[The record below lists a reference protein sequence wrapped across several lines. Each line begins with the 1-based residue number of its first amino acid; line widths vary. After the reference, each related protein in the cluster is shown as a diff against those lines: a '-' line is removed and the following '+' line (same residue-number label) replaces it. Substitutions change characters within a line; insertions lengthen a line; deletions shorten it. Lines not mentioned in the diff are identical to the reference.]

1 MCVQNLMQYI
11 PVKTQSLLKITFAM
25 YINYRIL
32 PSTTYIV
39 YMQLLTYC
47 CEVSGEKQAT
57 RNQAQALKCVAVR
70 MYTENLSTLTYAM
83 DM

>member
-11 PVKTQSLLKITFAM
+11 PVKAQSLLKITFAM
-25 YINYRIL
+25 YMIL

-39 YMQLLTYC
+39 YIQLLTYC